1 MANKKTEQNKG
12 RRANVVHAQRASSLK
27 PFYYGLAIV
36 AIVGVALIART
47 ARRSAESQQKV
58 TTVAPTAAKAEGHLL
73 GNPNAPV
80 QILEFADFECPHCA
94 EFATI
99 TEPDVR
105 KRIVDAGLA
114 SYRYFDF
121 PLPHFQNSI
130 SASNAAACAG
140 DQNKFWEMH
149 DKLFQGQP
157 EWNETVAS
165 DPKKI
170 FQRYA
175 KELGLDTDAWQQCY
189 DSQKHMPEILA
200 NREEGLR
207 RHVESTPTFVIGTRQ
222 IPGAIPY
229 DMFKAYVDTATAE
242 FAAKA
247 VSRADSQTKAAAKG
261 PDSTAK
267 P

>member
-1 MANKKTEQNKG
+1 MSQKSA
-12 RRANVVHAQRASSLK
+12 RAQRSNVVRTQRAANLK
-27 PFYYGLAIV
+27 PFYIGLVVV
-36 AIVGVALIART
+36 ALIGVALIART
-47 ARRSAESQQKV
+47 AQHSDASRPTIAN
-58 TTVAPTAAKAEGHLL
+58 VAATPVKAEGHLL

-105 KRIVDAGLA
+105 KRIVQAGLA

-121 PLPHFQNSI
+121 PVGEFSNSVA
-130 SASNAAACAG
+130 ASNAAACAG

-157 EWNETVAS
+157 DWSGENN
-165 DPKKI
+165 PKAVFKA
-170 FQRYA
+170 YA
-175 KELGLDTDAWQQCY
+175 KSLGVDVSAWDACY
-189 DSQKHMPEILA
+189 DSQKHLA
-200 NREEGLR
+200 DIKANHDEGLR
-207 RHVESTPTFVIGTRQ
+207 RHVNSTPTFVIGTKQ

-229 DMFKAYVDTATAE
+229 DMFKAYVDTAAM
-242 FAAKA
+242 
-247 VSRADSQTKAAAKG
+247 AAASK
-261 PDSTAK
+261 PVAKSDSAPLKEAGTK

>member
-1 MANKKTEQNKG
+1 MSQKSA
-12 RRANVVHAQRASSLK
+12 RAQRSNVVRTQRAASLK
-27 PFYYGLAIV
+27 PFYYGLVVV
-36 AIVGVALIART
+36 ALVGIALIART
-47 ARRSAESQQKV
+47 AQHSDASRPTIAN
-58 TTVAPTAAKAEGHLL
+58 VAATPVKAEGHVL

-105 KRIVDAGLA
+105 KRIIDTGLA

-121 PLPHFQNSI
+121 PLPHFTNSVP
-130 SASNAAACAG
+130 ASNAAACAG

-157 EWNETVAS
+157 DWSGENNPKGVFET
-165 DPKKI
+165 
-170 FQRYA
+170 YA
-175 KELGLDTDAWQQCY
+175 KSLGLDLNAWDACY
-189 DSQKHMPEILA
+189 ASRKHLPEINA
-200 NREEGLR
+200 NRDEGLR
-207 RHVESTPTFVIGTRQ
+207 RHVESTPTFVIGTKQ

-229 DMFKAYVDTATAE
+229 DMFKAYVDTAAME
-242 FAAKA
+242 VASKSAA
-247 VSRADSQTKAAAKG
+247 RADSASGKG
-261 PDSTAK
+261 GSAK

>member
-1 MANKKTEQNKG
+1 MSQKSA
-12 RRANVVHAQRASSLK
+12 RAQRSNVVRTQRAASLK
-27 PFYYGLAIV
+27 PFYIGLV
-36 AIVGVALIART
+36 VVALIGIALIIRT
-47 ARRSAESQQKV
+47 AQHSDASR
-58 TTVAPTAAKAEGHLL
+58 PTIANVSLTPVKAEGHLL

-80 QILEFADFECPHCA
+80 QILEFADFECPHCG

-121 PLPHFQNSI
+121 PLEHFTNSVP
-130 SASNAAACAG
+130 ASNAAACAG
-140 DQNKFWEMH
+140 DQHKFWEMH

-157 EWNETVAS
+157 DWSGESNPKGVFET
-165 DPKKI
+165 
-170 FQRYA
+170 YA
-175 KELGLDTDAWQQCY
+175 KALGLDVSAWDACY
-189 DSQKHMPEILA
+189 DSQKHIPEINA

-229 DMFKAYVDTATAE
+229 DMFKAYVDTAAME
-242 FAAKA
+242 AMKNGAQGDSAATRGA
-247 VSRADSQTKAAAKG
+247 S
-261 PDSTAK
+261 AK

>member
-1 MANKKTEQNKG
+1 MSQKSA
-12 RRANVVHAQRASSLK
+12 RAQRSNVVRTQRAANLK
-27 PFYYGLAIV
+27 PFYIGLVVV

-47 ARRSAESQQKV
+47 AQQSDASRPSIAN
-58 TTVAPTAAKAEGHLL
+58 VAATPIKAQGHLL

-80 QILEFADFECPHCA
+80 QVLEFADFECPHCA

-121 PLPHFQNSI
+121 PIGEFSNSVE
-130 SASNAAACAG
+130 ASNAAACAG

-149 DKLFQGQP
+149 DRLFQGQP
-157 EWNETVAS
+157 DWSNES
-165 DPKKI
+165 NPKGV
-170 FQRYA
+170 FAAYA
-175 KELGLDTDAWQQCY
+175 KALGLDMGAWNACY
-189 DSQKHMPEILA
+189 DSQKHLA
-200 NREEGLR
+200 DIKANHDEGLR
-207 RHVESTPTFVIGTRQ
+207 RHVNSTPTFVIGTRQ

-229 DMFKAYVDTATAE
+229 DVFKAYVDTAAME
-242 FAAKA
+242 AA
-247 VSRADSQTKAAAKG
+247 SKG
-261 PDSTAK
+261 DSTPITGAGTK